1 LTRIYVHSRALPSQ
15 HVANKLL
22 RPCVHELRALEAI
35 EAKWKL
41 LAQQVH
47 AERLD
52 AFVEATDEVADH
64 ISGGSDAATAAATMI
79 SSRQNEANKNQP
91 TPSVDDLEVC

>member
-1 LTRIYVHSRALPSQ
+1 M
-15 HVANKLL
+15 ANKLL

-52 AFVEATDEVADH
+52 AFVEASDSVDDH
-64 ISGGSDAATAAATMI
+64 LSGGGDAAMAAAAMI
-79 SSRQNEANKNQP
+79 SSRQNDAHKNQQ